1 MVNGFQGTKSSV
13 FWILESSVNPVVFL
27 FKFSADPSSAFLS
40 LGRSSRGGVT
50 SAYPKLID

>member
-40 LGRSSRGGVT
+40 LGRSSRGGVA
-50 SAYPKLID
+50 SAYPKLIH